1 MSNLVRITVNQK
13 EIEAENG
20 ANLLQTLL
28 DNGIETPHF
37 CYHEALG
44 PDGNCRM
51 CMVEI
56 EGQKR
61 PQIAC
66 DTFVE
71 DAMVISTKSDNIMAV
86 KRSILEL
93 ELINHPVDCPIC
105 DQAGECKLQ
114 EYYMEVG
121 LYDSR
126 LDTPKVTHKKHI
138 DLGSNVML
146 DQERCVLCE
155 RCARFTTSYTKT
167 NELGIIGRGDH
178 ARIATMPGK
187 KLDNPYAMNV
197 VDICPVGAL
206 TSKDFRFKQR
216 VWFMTAT
223 PSICQGCAKGCNI
236 YIDHN
241 KLKYETPVIH
251 RYRPRKNL
259 AVNGHF
265 ICDEG
270 RLSFKEQN
278 ADNFKGTYSKN
289 LHINFKKAISK
300 MQKLLKSENKH
311 TLIVLSP
318 SLLNEQIAS
327 VLKLSKI
334 IGANIFCP
342 LEKYT
347 DEDFSDDIL
356 RSSDRASNRWTIN
369 ALRIETDYNKFID
382 SLDSARLII
391 NFNHKLLLNPER
403 ELSNKLTNKI
413 NVHFSEVEC
422 ENRQDSEIS
431 FAYAPF
437 SYVSGSTVNENGH
450 LQQLN
455 AALVP
460 TEKKPDLLELIHIV
474 SEKNVSHTNEQIW
487 QNEMRDLEVFE
498 NVNFSKI
505 PLSGLALGE
514 TNV

>member
-1 MSNLVRITVNQK
+1 MSDLVRITVNEK
-13 EIEAENG
+13 VIEAQSG

-66 DTFVE
+66 DTLVQA
-71 DAMVISTKSDNIMAV
+71 DMVISTESENIMSV

-114 EYYMEVG
+114 EYYMQVG

-126 LDTPKVTHKKHI
+126 LGTQKVTQKKHI

-155 RCARFTTSYTKT
+155 RCARFTSSYTKT
-167 NELGIIGRGDH
+167 HELGIIGRGDH

-187 KLDNPYAMNV
+187 ELDNPYAMNV

-216 VWFMTAT
+216 VWFMKST

-241 KLKYETPVIH
+241 TPKYEKGAIY

-265 ICDEG
+265 ICDDG

-278 ADNFKGTYSKN
+278 DDSFKGTQSKN
-289 LHINFKKAISK
+289 LHISPKKAVSK
-300 MQKLLKSENKH
+300 FQKLIQSEKNH
-311 TLIVLSP
+311 TIIVISP
-318 SLLNEQIAS
+318 SLLNEHIAS
-327 VLKLSKI
+327 VLEFAKI
-334 IGANIFCP
+334 IAAPVFSP
-342 LEKYT
+342 LERYS
-347 DEDFSDDIL
+347 DDQFGDDIL
-356 RSSDRASNRWTIN
+356 RSNDTSSNRWTIK
-369 ALRIETDYNKFID
+369 ALGIETGYEKFIET
-382 SLDSARLII
+382 LDSTRLVI
-391 NFNHKLLLNPER
+391 NFNHNLLLEPDVI
-403 ELSNKLTNKI
+403 LSNKLINKI
-413 NVHFSEVEC
+413 NVHFTT
-422 ENRQDSEIS
+422 RQCRNEEDSELS
-431 FAYAPF
+431 FAYAPYSF
-437 SYVSGSTVNENGH
+437 VSGSCVNEEGH
-450 LQQLN
+450 LQALN
-455 AALVP
+455 AALTP
-460 TEKKPDLLELIHIV
+460 TDEKPDLLELLHIL
-474 SEKNVSHTNEQIW
+474 SEKKLSQTLEQIW
-487 QNEMRDLEVFE
+487 QREMQNLEPFKGLDYYKIGNNGIALRSN
-498 NVNFSKI
+498 NV
-505 PLSGLALGE
+505 
-514 TNV
+514 